1 MTFELSDNFA
11 TDDVDHLDGKVRKS
25 DGEKGAGSVKL
36 HLEDGRLHLQVFPE
50 LNVGGEPPK
59 PEEAF
64 AVPGDDRLKEINS
77 LEGKL
82 RRAPSVQDGCTG
94 FR

>member
-64 AVPGDDRLKEINS
+64 AVPGDDRLKEI
-77 LEGKL
+77 
-82 RRAPSVQDGCTG
+82 
-94 FR
+94 